1 MINIIIYY
9 LFKLFSLVNILIP
22 RKVSVFLGKIF
33 GLLMYCTLKK
43 SRHIAQTNI
52 KIAFPLLSKQK
63 SKKLLIDTF
72 KHSGIITTEFF
83 RQKRINLKKISIN
96 IDDNTKKILSDKSGL
111 ILMAA
116 HFGNWEIFL
125 PIISLRRK
133 ISALVRE
140 QKNAGGDKFI
150 SERRKFKNVS
160 LISNQSN
167 LNKMLKPLLNNEI
180 LLILNDQKPK
190 KTGTSLKFFDKS
202 AVFPRGSGHFYLQTQ
217 SRIGFGF
224 CILKPDL
231 SYEFKIKLFVVE
243 HQEKSKNDI
252 IDEINVKYAKLLED
266 EIIRYPEQY
275 CWFYKKWD
283 KSIYR

>member
-1 MINIIIYY
+1 MYY
-9 LFKLFSLVNILIP
+9 TSN
-22 RKVSVFLGKIF
+22 
-33 GLLMYCTLKK
+33 K
-43 SRHIAQTNI
+43 SRYIAQTNI
-52 KIAFPLLSKQK
+52 KIAFPFLSEDK
-63 SKKLLIDTF
+63 SKKLLINTF
-72 KHSGIITTEFF
+72 KHSGIITSEFF
-83 RQKRINLKKISIN
+83 RQKRIDLKKISIN
-96 IDDNTKKILSDKSGL
+96 IDDETKKILSDKSGL

-133 ISALVRE
+133 ISAIVRE
-140 QKNAGGDKFI
+140 QKNSGGDKFI

-160 LISNQSN
+160 LISNKLD
-167 LNKMLKPLLNNEI
+167 LNQMLKPLLNNEI

-190 KTGTSLKFFDKS
+190 KSGTILNFFDKP
-202 AVFPRGSGHFYLQTQ
+202 AIFPKGSGHFYLQTK

-231 SYEFKIKLFVVE
+231 SYEFRIKLLSINS
-243 HQEKSKNDI
+243 KTSSKNDM

-266 EIIRYPEQY
+266 EIIKYPEQY

-283 KSIYR
+283 RSLYK

>member
-1 MINIIIYY
+1 MYY
-9 LFKLFSLVNILIP
+9 ISN
-22 RKVSVFLGKIF
+22 
-33 GLLMYCTLKK
+33 K
-43 SRHIAQTNI
+43 SRYIAQTNI
-52 KIAFPLLSKQK
+52 KIAFPFLSEDK
-63 SKKLLIDTF
+63 SKKLLINTF
-72 KHSGIITTEFF
+72 KHSGIITSEFF
-83 RQKRINLKKISIN
+83 RQKRIDFKKISIN
-96 IDDNTKKILSDKSGL
+96 IDDETKKILSDKSGL

-133 ISALVRE
+133 ISAIVRE
-140 QKNAGGDKFI
+140 QKNSGGDKFI
-150 SERRKFKNVS
+150 SERRKFENVS
-160 LISNQSN
+160 LISNKLD

-190 KTGTSLKFFDKS
+190 KSGTILNFFDKP
-202 AVFPRGSGHFYLQTQ
+202 AIFPKGSGHFYLQTK

-231 SYEFKIKLFVVE
+231 SYEFRIKLLSINSKTSS
-243 HQEKSKNDI
+243 KSDM

-266 EIIRYPEQY
+266 EIIKYPEQY

-283 KSIYR
+283 NSYY